1 MRSQLSARRS
11 RGSRQIGAFMQIK
24 GPLAVRERLG
34 RGGPIRPA
42 SIVDGLFEFV
52 HVNRDIGGEAKGVC

>member
-1 MRSQLSARRS
+1 
-11 RGSRQIGAFMQIK
+11 MQIK
-24 GPLAVRERLG
+24 GPLVVRERLG